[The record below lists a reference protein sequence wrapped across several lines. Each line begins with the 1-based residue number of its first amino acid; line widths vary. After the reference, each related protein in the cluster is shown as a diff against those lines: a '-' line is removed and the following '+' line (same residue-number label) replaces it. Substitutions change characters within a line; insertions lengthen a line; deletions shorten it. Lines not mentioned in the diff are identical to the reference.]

1 LIDICGLVT
10 TRRNTEA
17 APHLTPKR
25 HITNRAS
32 STAPHA
38 DFPMHF
44 GEHAGRFSPPAL
56 DEKEQPKAPSLFRRC
71 IVAVSTRERLRRDAD
86 K

>member
-1 LIDICGLVT
+1 MGICGLLAAL
-10 TRRNTEA
+10 RNTEA
-17 APHLTPKR
+17 APYLTPKR

-32 STAPHA
+32 STAPRAH
-38 DFPMHF
+38 FPMHF

-56 DEKEQPKAPSLFRRC
+56 DEKEQLKAPSLFRRC
-71 IVAVSTRERLRRDAD
+71 IVAVSTRERLRRDTD